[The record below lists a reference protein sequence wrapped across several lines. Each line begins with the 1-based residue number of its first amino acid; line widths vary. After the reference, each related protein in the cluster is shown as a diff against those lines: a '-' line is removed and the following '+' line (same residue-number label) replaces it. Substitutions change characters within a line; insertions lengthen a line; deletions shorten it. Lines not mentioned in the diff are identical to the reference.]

1 VFGIPEWAIGVGF
14 IILAGS
20 IAKAVFGRM
29 MPSDGPRGRHASRRD
44 LSQAL
49 DVLQRRL
56 GVIESGQQGLAQD
69 DGVAARLAEL
79 EERLDFVERM
89 LAKQREADRIAPP
102 KA

>member
-1 VFGIPEWAIGVGF
+1 MFGIPEWAIGVGF

-29 MPSDGPRGRHASRRD
+29 LPSEGLRGRHASRRD

-49 DVLQRRL
+49 DVVQRRL
-56 GVIESGQQGLAQD
+56 GAIESGQQGLTQD
-69 DGVAARLAEL
+69 EGVATRLAEL

-89 LAKQREADRIAPP
+89 LAKQRDADRIVPP
-102 KA
+102 RA

>member
-1 VFGIPEWAIGVGF
+1 MFGIPEWAIGVGF

-20 IAKAVFGRM
+20 IARAVFGRM
-29 MPSDGPRGRHASRRD
+29 MPSEGPRGRKASLRD
-44 LSQAL
+44 LTQAL
-49 DVLQRRL
+49 DLVQGRL
-56 GVIESGQQGLAQD
+56 GVIESGQQGLAPD